1 MLLSLSAP
9 GLKPTATHLPYLYP
23 QVLNLACTQ
32 SYVLRK
38 QTRILEFLIKLG
50 AKLLEMQNYN
60 ALILVMITPNS
71 FTILLLKRTWEGVG
85 DKAQALFEN
94 MNKAVSHQRNYA
106 VVRGI
111 VEKSKKLGFA
121 SKTIQIPANSA
132 PPLDSMDNS
141 TLGHLRRQHWTPT
154 GSEHTGT
161 GHVTGLLFSFL
172 ILHNCSAWKTAE
184 YDIIDSCSAWKT
196 AAAVCSAWPHAVPA
210 IMPHALLR
218 LAIIPHIS
226 KGLSRAPFESYN
238 AKYLA
243 TLCYAHTP
251 CIVFLGVYL
260 TDPHSRH
267 KGNPTHC
274 ASPELPGVQIIDFDK
289 YQKMMKIMDE
299 IECFQVKFN
308 FLEVSSI
315 TAYIHLELHATRRS
329 QLDAIGTDYALQA
342 IETILSSN
350 LGWNQYDIVSAAQIE
365 SLAKLAEIWASAN
378 PFLSVADGRSRN
390 ISSNQLIELGEHH
403 NKVMDARAKKLTCHG
418 SFWAALLG
426 ANLLFAFTNGLY
438 AIAAVS
444 RLSPKLNKTLAM
456 ERVNGSSTAL
466 IQAHRDSV
474 REGYNL
480 AFSPDLVTNMPGR
493 KEWGRCMYQEPPVLA
508 AIHTATQKR
517 PHLA

>member
-1 MLLSLSAP
+1 
-9 GLKPTATHLPYLYP
+9 
-23 QVLNLACTQ
+23 
-32 SYVLRK
+32 

-71 FTILLLKRTWEGVG
+71 FTILLLKRTWEG
-85 DKAQALFEN
+85 
-94 MNKAVSHQRNYA
+94 
-106 VVRGI
+106 
-111 VEKSKKLGFA
+111 
-121 SKTIQIPANSA
+121 
-132 PPLDSMDNS
+132 
-141 TLGHLRRQHWTPT
+141 
-154 GSEHTGT
+154 
-161 GHVTGLLFSFL
+161 
-172 ILHNCSAWKTAE
+172 
-184 YDIIDSCSAWKT
+184 
-196 AAAVCSAWPHAVPA
+196 
-210 IMPHALLR
+210 
-218 LAIIPHIS
+218 
-226 KGLSRAPFESYN
+226 
-238 AKYLA
+238 
-243 TLCYAHTP
+243 
-251 CIVFLGVYL
+251 
-260 TDPHSRH
+260 
-267 KGNPTHC
+267 GNPTHC

-289 YQKMMKIMDE
+289 YQKMMKIMDK
-299 IECFQVKFN
+299 IERFQVKFN

-403 NKVMDARAKKLTCHG
+403 NKVMDARAKKLTCHV
-418 SFWAALLG
+418 
-426 ANLLFAFTNGLY
+426 FAFTNGLY

-480 AFSPDLVTNMPGR
+480 AFSPDLVTNSLVSAAITVLQLASEGKQPGKQVTNPSSKWLNFQSR
-493 KEWGRCMYQEPPVLA
+493 SAWTQRVGRCMYQEPPVLA

>member
-106 VVRGI
+106 V
-111 VEKSKKLGFA
+111 
-121 SKTIQIPANSA
+121 
-132 PPLDSMDNS
+132 
-141 TLGHLRRQHWTPT
+141 
-154 GSEHTGT
+154 
-161 GHVTGLLFSFL
+161 
-172 ILHNCSAWKTAE
+172 
-184 YDIIDSCSAWKT
+184 
-196 AAAVCSAWPHAVPA
+196 
-210 IMPHALLR
+210 
-218 LAIIPHIS
+218 
-226 KGLSRAPFESYN
+226 
-238 AKYLA
+238 
-243 TLCYAHTP
+243 
-251 CIVFLGVYL
+251 
-260 TDPHSRH
+260 
-267 KGNPTHC
+267 GNPTHC

-299 IECFQVKFN
+299 IERFQVKFN

-315 TAYIHLELHATRRS
+315 TAYIHFELHATRRS

-480 AFSPDLVTNMPGR
+480 AFSPDLVTDGL
-493 KEWGRCMYQEPPVLA
+493 VSA
-508 AIHTATQKR
+508 AITVLQLASEGKQPGKQSGAAACIKSLQSWQQFTPPLKNDLTLCSFFPNGWRSWEPNTWKKVFHGTPVAANYIRMVCTAL
-517 PHLA
+517 P

>member
-1 MLLSLSAP
+1 
-9 GLKPTATHLPYLYP
+9 
-23 QVLNLACTQ
+23 
-32 SYVLRK
+32 
-38 QTRILEFLIKLG
+38 
-50 AKLLEMQNYN
+50 KLLEMQNYN

-71 FTILLLKRTWEGVG
+71 FTILLLKRTWEG
-85 DKAQALFEN
+85 
-94 MNKAVSHQRNYA
+94 
-106 VVRGI
+106 
-111 VEKSKKLGFA
+111 
-121 SKTIQIPANSA
+121 
-132 PPLDSMDNS
+132 
-141 TLGHLRRQHWTPT
+141 
-154 GSEHTGT
+154 
-161 GHVTGLLFSFL
+161 
-172 ILHNCSAWKTAE
+172 
-184 YDIIDSCSAWKT
+184 
-196 AAAVCSAWPHAVPA
+196 
-210 IMPHALLR
+210 
-218 LAIIPHIS
+218 
-226 KGLSRAPFESYN
+226 
-238 AKYLA
+238 
-243 TLCYAHTP
+243 
-251 CIVFLGVYL
+251 
-260 TDPHSRH
+260 
-267 KGNPTHC
+267 GNPTHC

-299 IECFQVKFN
+299 IERFQVKFN

-350 LGWNQYDIVSAAQIE
+350 LGWNQVAYDIVSAAQIE

-403 NKVMDARAKKLTCHG
+403 NKVMDARAKKLTCHV
-418 SFWAALLG
+418 
-426 ANLLFAFTNGLY
+426 FAFTNGLY

>member
-1 MLLSLSAP
+1 
-9 GLKPTATHLPYLYP
+9 
-23 QVLNLACTQ
+23 
-32 SYVLRK
+32 
-38 QTRILEFLIKLG
+38 
-50 AKLLEMQNYN
+50 
-60 ALILVMITPNS
+60 
-71 FTILLLKRTWEGVG
+71 
-85 DKAQALFEN
+85 
-94 MNKAVSHQRNYA
+94 
-106 VVRGI
+106 
-111 VEKSKKLGFA
+111 
-121 SKTIQIPANSA
+121 
-132 PPLDSMDNS
+132 
-141 TLGHLRRQHWTPT
+141 
-154 GSEHTGT
+154 
-161 GHVTGLLFSFL
+161 
-172 ILHNCSAWKTAE
+172 
-184 YDIIDSCSAWKT
+184 
-196 AAAVCSAWPHAVPA
+196 
-210 IMPHALLR
+210 
-218 LAIIPHIS
+218 

-299 IECFQVKFN
+299 IERFQVKFN

-480 AFSPDLVTNMPGR
+480 AFSPDLVTIVSFLPLLPSCNLRLKANSRESKSQTPHPSGSTSNLEVPGR